1 MPASIPRFRDILTPK
16 RLSAHAGSPPE
27 TAFVFVQFK
36 RTDLNYSP
44 GPPPCQGRSTH
55 RDSVSSSTKRT
66 RGRLEDPTEV
76 QSSARGRPAINGR
89 AYRRGGGRAACALA
103 GPAHEPSQRG
113 AVQWRG
119 PRSGRRTG
127 SRWVSGVGCRRQA
140 SDFSMWSGTG
150 RLASR
155 EGGKV
160 RGGVSER
167 NVADSRDKR
176 SCPRLGFD
184 FVFPFLFLFLF

>member
-1 MPASIPRFRDILTPK
+1 MPASVPRFRDILTPK

-44 GPPPCQGRSTH
+44 GPPPCWGRSTR
-55 RDSVSSSTKRT
+55 RDSVSSSAKRT

-89 AYRRGGGRAACALA
+89 AYRRGGGRAAGRVCAGRSVEGTTVRQENRFQMGLQCGMQETSIRFQHVEWNGA
-103 GPAHEPSQRG
+103 G
-113 AVQWRG
+113 W
-119 PRSGRRTG
+119 
-127 SRWVSGVGCRRQA
+127 QA
-140 SDFSMWSGTG
+140 G
-150 RLASR
+150 R
-155 EGGKV
+155 EGKS
-160 RGGVSER
+160 GGVCER